1 LNFKIELKSFVEEIA
16 SGPRVSGTED
26 EKKALSFLEECVQNI
41 GFSVRRESFS
51 FQASIPQ
58 ESYLKVKDTRFE
70 VLPVGYSKSGEISG
84 HIAFKESLESEM
96 LEGVE
101 GCIVVYPDYIYER
114 REYESLLS
122 SKVGGV
128 LLAPGDRLADIA
140 TCTMFWE
147 KWLESGRLIAATIGK
162 KKLYGIFSGDEAT
175 LVSKSNEKILQSANL
190 VWNLDVDGNE
200 DIYIFAHH
208 DSAPYAWGVADNACG
223 LAVLLRVCELL
234 KREHLKRN
242 VKFATF
248 GAHELKGA
256 SGGSGKFIRNHLSEI
271 EEKGVL
277 AINIDVQGH
286 KLGKNSAVCTAK
298 WLADLVNQLKNR
310 LRYPISTDVDYPLNL
325 DSFFFQRYMPTIS
338 FQRTGY
344 YNHSRLGNTLEIV
357 DYESIEKTAAAI
369 KELIIEVDKKKIKGR
384 ISNKI
389 VEEMNKYLKNDIY
402 DL

>member
-1 LNFKIELKSFVEEIA
+1 MNLEEFVKEIA
-16 SGPRVSGTED
+16 SAPRVSGTSGE
-26 EKKALSFLEECVQNI
+26 EKALSYLEECVQNI

-58 ESYLKVKDTRFE
+58 ESYLEVRDTRFG
-70 VLPVGYSKSGEISG
+70 VLPLGYSESGEVSG
-84 HIAFKESLESEM
+84 PIAFTESLESEM
-96 LEGVE
+96 LEGID
-101 GCIVVYPDYIYER
+101 GSIVVYPDHIFER
-114 REYESLLS
+114 KEYESLLS
-122 SKVGGV
+122 SNIGGI
-128 LLAPGDRLADIA
+128 LLAPGDRLADIP

-147 KWLESGRLIAATIGK
+147 RWLESGRLIAATIGK
-162 KKLYGIFSGDEAT
+162 RNLYGIVSGDEAT
-175 LVSKSNEKILQSANL
+175 LVSRSIQETLQSANL
-190 VWNLDVDGNE
+190 VWVLDVDGNE
-200 DIYIFAHH
+200 NVYIFAHH

-234 KREHLKRN
+234 KREHIRRN
-242 VKFATF
+242 VIFATF

-256 SGGSGKFIRNHLSEI
+256 SGGSGKFIRRHLSEI

-286 KLGKNSAVCTAK
+286 KLGRNRAVCNAK
-298 WLADLVNQLKNR
+298 WLADLMNQLKYR
-310 LRYPISTDVDYPLNL
+310 LKYPISTNVDYPLNL

-357 DYESIEKTAAAI
+357 DYESIERTARAI
-369 KELIIEVDKKKIKGR
+369 RELVMDVEKKKIKRR
-384 ISNKI
+384 ISKKV
-389 VEEMNKYLKNDIY
+389 VEEMNKYLKYDIY

>member
-1 LNFKIELKSFVEEIA
+1 MNFEEFVKEIA
-16 SGPRVSGTED
+16 SAPRVSGTSGE
-26 EKKALSFLEECVQNI
+26 EKALSYLEECVQSI

-58 ESYLKVKDTRFE
+58 ESYLEVRDTRFE
-70 VLPVGYSKSGEISG
+70 VLPLGYSESGEGSG
-84 HIAFKESLESEM
+84 PIAFTESLESEM
-96 LEGVE
+96 LEGID
-101 GCIVVYPDYIYER
+101 GSIVVYPDHIFER

-122 SKVGGV
+122 SNIEGV
-128 LLAPGDRLADIA
+128 LLALGDRLADIP

-147 KWLESGRLIAATIGK
+147 RWLESGRLIAATIGK
-162 KKLYGIFSGDEAT
+162 RNLYGIVSGDEAT
-175 LVSKSNEKILQSANL
+175 LVSRSIQETLQSANL
-190 VWNLDVDGNE
+190 VWVLDVDGNE
-200 DIYIFAHH
+200 NVYIFAHQ
-208 DSAPYAWGVADNACG
+208 DTAPYAWGVADNACG

-234 KREHLKRN
+234 KREHIRRN
-242 VKFATF
+242 VVFATF

-256 SGGSGKFIRNHLSEI
+256 SGGSGKFVRNHLSEI

-286 KLGKNSAVCTAK
+286 KLGKNRAVCNTK
-298 WLADLVNQLKNR
+298 WLADLVNQLKYR
-310 LRYPISTDVDYPLNL
+310 LKYPISTNVDYPPNL

-357 DYESIEKTAAAI
+357 DYESIEKTARAI
-369 KELIIEVDKKKIKGR
+369 RELVMEVEKKKIKRR
-384 ISNKI
+384 ISKKV
-389 VEEMNKYLKNDIY
+389 VEEMSRYLKYDIY